1 MIMKNRQLANATK
14 ALLLVVTCFV
24 LMVCTFVY
32 DGLVYLK

>member
-1 MIMKNRQLANATK
+1 MTKNRQLANTTK
-14 ALLLVVTCFV
+14 AALLVVMCFV